1 MTRYEEALRRRH
13 RPAHAART
21 AESHAAFFVPH
32 LRSGTALLDL
42 GCGPG
47 TITAGLAA
55 AVAPGTATG
64 VDLYPGSS
72 DDVPGVTFVTADVY
86 ELPFEDASFDA
97 IFSCCVLQHL
107 SDPAAALREA
117 RRVAR
122 PGAVIGV
129 VDADW
134 GGQLMY
140 PNDPRLDRALEVA
153 SALRP
158 NTSPYVGRQLRALL
172 AEAGF
177 VRCEGSARVVVDAT
191 DEQAQGVGEF
201 SAGGYEN
208 DAFVEQA
215 VQRGLATAEEMAGFA
230 GAWRTWG
237 GHPGAFLARLW
248 CEAIGFAD

>member
-32 LRSGTALLDL
+32 LRPGMDLLDL

-47 TITAGLAA
+47 SITAGLAD
-55 AVAPGTATG
+55 AVAPGSATG
-64 VDLYPGSS
+64 VDLRPGSS
-72 DDVPGVTFVTADVY
+72 EEHPGVVFVTADVH

-97 IFSCCVLQHL
+97 IFACCVLQHL
-107 SDPAAALREA
+107 SDPLAAVREA

-122 PGAVIGV
+122 PGAVIGL

-140 PNDPRLDRALEVA
+140 PEDPRLDRALEVA
-153 SALRP
+153 SAMRP
-158 NTSPYVGRQLRALL
+158 DTSPYVGRQLRALL

-177 VRCEGSARVVVDAT
+177 VRCEGFARVGVDAT
-191 DEQAQGVGEF
+191 AEQTRSVGEF
-201 SAGGYEN
+201 SAAGYESP
-208 DAFVEQA
+208 AFVERA
-215 VQRGLATAEEMAGFA
+215 VERGLATADEMAGFA